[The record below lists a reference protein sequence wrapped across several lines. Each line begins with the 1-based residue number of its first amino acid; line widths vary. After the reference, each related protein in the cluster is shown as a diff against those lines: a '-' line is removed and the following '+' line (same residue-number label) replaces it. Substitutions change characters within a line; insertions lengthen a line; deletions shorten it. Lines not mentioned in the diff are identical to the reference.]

1 MMLQIRD
8 KSLKITFNFAAQN
21 AKPRIDADSEEARRD
36 EMRWDGT
43 ADGAGDGRQ
52 ETGDDAT
59 SCCTAGR
66 LSAHCETEAEW
77 QGQGLEDD
85 HGQQQGQ
92 LTCLHRHKQGGRG
105 GSEAEAQ
112 AG

>member
-36 EMRWDGT
+36 EMGWDGT
-43 ADGAGDGRQ
+43 ADGEGDGRH

-77 QGQGLEDD
+77 QGQEED

-92 LTCLHRHKQGGRG
+92 LTCLHRHKHGGRG